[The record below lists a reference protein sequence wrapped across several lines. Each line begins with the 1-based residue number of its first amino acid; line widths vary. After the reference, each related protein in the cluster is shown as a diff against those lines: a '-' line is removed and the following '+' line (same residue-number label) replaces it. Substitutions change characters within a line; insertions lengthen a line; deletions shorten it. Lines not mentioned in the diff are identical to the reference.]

1 METQKTQA
9 LAQQTVFKEEY
20 SVQTRIPENST
31 LLSYFF
37 STEQFFK
44 VKKVFLS
51 LKHKNTL

>member
-9 LAQQTVFKEEY
+9 LQTVFKEED